1 MSNIILLLGIG
12 SSGKS
17 TVAKELLKQLEEP
30 YQLVGFD
37 YAVMDLDKKYWPG
50 GECEQDGFHVVN
62 VTIEHGETPE
72 LRSGPIGKAFLK
84 KMIDDMIALANRGVN
99 LIIDMVPSDAEYK
112 HLQDSLAEHRVL
124 RVGLKPPL
132 EKVIEREDKRPDRRS
147 GTAKAAYHQFYDNKT
162 FDLVIDTDKTT
173 AAESGQLIAESISD
187 KKRLS
192 P

>member
-50 GECEQDGFHVVN
+50 GEREQDGFHVVN
-62 VTIEHGETPE
+62 VMTEHGETPE
-72 LRSGPIGKAFLK
+72 LRTGPVGKAFLENMMK
-84 KMIDDMIALANRGVN
+84 DIIALANRGVN

-112 HLQDSLAEHRVL
+112 LLQDSLAEHRVL

-132 EKVIEREDKRPDRRS
+132 ETVIERENKRPDRRS
-147 GTAKAAYHQFYDNKT
+147 GTAKAVYHQFYDQKI
-162 FDLVIDTDKTT
+162 FDLVIDTDKTPP
-173 AAESGQLIAESISD
+173 AESARLISECLSAD
-187 KKRLS
+187 KKLKL
-192 P
+192 